1 MPIRALCEICDAKRH
16 AKKIPDF
23 RWLQPFLADSFGCPP
38 RSVAWFPSLICAG
51 SPSNFDWTKR
61 CGEPKERRSSGA
73 HWADRQVCAA
83 TAQLEGLGTE
93 MRNAPLRIFVAVL
106 LLIQP
111 WKGGLPDLH
120 PQNLMEL
127 GLQLKLELAATN
139 GSSASVLHIRCSRR

>member
-1 MPIRALCEICDAKRH
+1 
-16 AKKIPDF
+16 
-23 RWLQPFLADSFGCPP
+23 
-38 RSVAWFPSLICAG
+38 
-51 SPSNFDWTKR
+51 
-61 CGEPKERRSSGA
+61 
-73 HWADRQVCAA
+73 
-83 TAQLEGLGTE
+83 

-139 GSSASVLHIRCSRR
+139 GSSASVLHIRCSRRVKMKSLGLVWRWFPLFPPWRDSS